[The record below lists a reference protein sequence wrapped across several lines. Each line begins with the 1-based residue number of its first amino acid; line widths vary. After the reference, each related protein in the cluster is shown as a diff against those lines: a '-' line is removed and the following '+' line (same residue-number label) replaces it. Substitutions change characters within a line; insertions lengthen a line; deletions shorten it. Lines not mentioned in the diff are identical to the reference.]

1 MPCSSLR
8 IAAAGFFAVLFMTTV
23 PAGAQT
29 AAPEAEL
36 PTAQLDQATV
46 DTLRKAGVPDPTLA
60 LILNSRGELVGALV
74 EDHPNS
80 PAKGKPVKVP
90 PGQLPKEL
98 KGLRG
103 FNSLSILAY
112 EGSNCY
118 VIKRAD
124 GSLYLMPPGCTP

>member
-1 MPCSSLR
+1 
-8 IAAAGFFAVLFMTTV
+8 MTSV
-23 PAGAQT
+23 PAVAQT
-29 AAPEAEL
+29 AVTLSDL
-36 PTAQLDQATV
+36 PTAQLDQTTV
-46 DTLRKAGVPDPTLA
+46 DALRKAGIPDPTLA

-80 PAKGKPVKVP
+80 PAKGKPVKIP
-90 PGQLPKEL
+90 PGNLPKEL

-124 GSLYLMPPGCTP
+124 GSLYLMPPGCTPG

>member
-1 MPCSSLR
+1 MPCSRLR
-8 IAAAGFFAVLFMTTV
+8 IAAAGFFAALFMTAV

-29 AAPEAEL
+29 AAPEADL
-36 PTAQLDQATV
+36 PTAPLDQATV
-46 DTLRKAGVPDPTLA
+46 DTLRKAGVAEPTLA
-60 LILNSRGELVGALV
+60 LILNRRGELVGALV
-74 EDHPNS
+74 EEHPNS
-80 PAKGKPVKVP
+80 PSKGRPAKVP
-90 PGQLPKEL
+90 PGNLPKDL